1 MIIEK
6 RNIDGEEVLIFPYKD
21 FISILLNNEKVL
33 SLLDKIISEKI
44 QNIYIAPE
52 VKNKHTIWSE
62 QTPLA
67 DQIFSSQAEALKY
80 S

>member
-21 FISILLNNEKVL
+21 FISILLNNEIVL

-52 VKNKHTIWSE
+52 VKNKPTIWSE
-62 QTPLA
+62 QTPLV
-67 DQIFSSQAEALKY
+67 DQIFSSHAEALKY